1 MVLPKICA
9 IWHEVIRWF
18 SAAFCLITNNLCMV
32 PVLSCGSVDK
42 KPDGCRDDLFKFKA
56 RPLDRKVA
64 CVNTFCLFLRLFYEC
79 CCFAVYSDSC
89 CLTL

>member
-1 MVLPKICA
+1 MIYKIPFVIALWSTYGFTKTCV
-9 IWHEVIRWF
+9 IWHEVIRCF

-42 KPDGCRDDLFKFKA
+42 KPEGCRDDLFKFKA

-64 CVNTFCLFLRLFYEC
+64 CVQNLLSICEIVL
-79 CCFAVYSDSC
+79 
-89 CLTL
+89 

>member
-42 KPDGCRDDLFKFKA
+42 KPEGCRDDLFKFKA

-64 CVNTFCLFLRLFYEC
+64 CIQNLLSICEIVL
-79 CCFAVYSDSC
+79 
-89 CLTL
+89 